1 MIKVERLVQLVFGLM
16 CCTSG
21 VLLGFSQHDW
31 TLAIIAISSAT
42 LGWVLC
48 DWLKWIEVRSWVANL
63 LSISV
68 LVLAMRNFF
77 QFDSGSQLLAVANL
91 LVYLQMVLLF
101 QKKSPRLYWQISVL
115 SLLQVV
121 VATIFSIRFE
131 GGLFFIL
138 YMVLAAAALA
148 LVTIYHQNWN
158 ANKLASV
165 VNRKMKAQLNSFV
178 VVSDS
183 STPLAAF
190 DQTVHNSR
198 ILSRMFRH
206 LSMWL
211 VVSLVFASI
220 LFYKIPRTES
230 AFFGSRFLKTI
241 ATGSSQSLN
250 INERGNLRLSN
261 EVVMRVQFSNPS
273 SEKPIKLAEAPYFR
287 GMALS
292 DVRIEDGVTTFKA
305 PYDRVYGFLY
315 KELHKLRRSTPC
327 LKADFTLEPTA
338 DSLVYGCMPAYHFQ
352 GKGRG
357 PRPIDFCHELS
368 ALTRRRHG
376 NYVQF
381 APFKY
386 TLMTATTST
395 RRLPECWPYKPEA
408 NTPSAR
414 SMRGN
419 RGQWEW
425 LTQIERKRYPG
436 LVQLADKIAA
446 KSEDPDDF
454 LKLAR
459 SMSKFF
465 TASSDYSYTTDF
477 SYVERDESLDPIE
490 DFVVNHKTG
499 HCSLYAAGL
508 CMMLRSQGIPAR
520 VVTGFY
526 GGAYNE
532 LAEAYV
538 VTGKHA
544 HAWVEVYIPPEDCS
558 DRLDS
563 YFDLSERGAWLTLD
577 ATPQTPYE
585 FSTSEGAIDMARTLW
600 EGYVLG
606 LDDEQQMEG
615 WITKDSKL
623 LGLFD
628 MNNWSEQIQSATE
641 EYKTNPIW
649 KLIIALVMVTVLGA
663 IALNSSRN
671 TAQRRNA
678 TGHTPTSRI
687 RKLVGR
693 AVSLIA
699 PGLGTWLIHGSDG
712 PVIPFYEKLLAILEK
727 KGHVRDANKTHREFA
742 DQIIEHYQDHE
753 ESDFI
758 RRVVTQT
765 TESFNQ
771 VRFGETGIA
780 LSGESE
786 IESDLKNLKS
796 ILAS

>member
-1 MIKVERLVQLVFGLM
+1 MMQVERLTQLVFGLM

-31 TLAIIAISSAT
+31 TLAIIAIASAS

-48 DWLKWIEVRSWVANL
+48 DWLKWIVVRSWVANL

-68 LVLAMRNFF
+68 LFLAMRNFF
-77 QFDSGSQLLAVANL
+77 QFDSGAQLLAVANL

-121 VATIFSIRFE
+121 VATIFSIQFE

-148 LVTIYHQNWN
+148 LVTIYHQSWK
-158 ANKLASV
+158 ANKLANT
-165 VNRKMKAQLNSFV
+165 VNRRMTAELNSSAV
-178 VVSDS
+178 ISDS

-190 DQTVHNSR
+190 DQTVNDNR
-198 ILSRMFRH
+198 ILRRMIRH

-211 VVSLVFASI
+211 VVSLVFAAV

-230 AFFGSRFLKTI
+230 AYFGSKYLKTI

-250 INERGNLRLSN
+250 INERGRIRLSN
-261 EVVMRVQFSNPS
+261 EVVMRVQFSNPGTK
-273 SEKPIKLAEAPYFR
+273 ERIKLAKDPYFR

-315 KELHKLRRSTPC
+315 QELYTLRRTTPC
-327 LKADFTLEPTA
+327 IRTDFTLEPTS
-338 DSLVYGCMPAYHFQ
+338 DSLVYGCMPAYHR
-352 GKGRG
+352 KGDRK
-357 PRPIDFCHELS
+357 RPIDFCHELS

-376 NYVQF
+376 DQLQF

-386 TLMTATTST
+386 TLMTATKS
-395 RRLPECWPYKPEA
+395 RNRLPDCWPYRPES
-408 NTPSAR
+408 NVPSAK

-425 LTQIERKRYPG
+425 LTHIDRERYPG
-436 LVQLADKIAA
+436 LIQLADKIAA
-446 KSEDPDDF
+446 RSKDPDDF
-454 LKLAR
+454 LELAK
-459 SMSKFF
+459 SMTSFF
-465 TASSDYSYTTDF
+465 SASSDYSYTLDF
-477 SYVERDESLDPIE
+477 SYVDWDESLDPIE
-490 DFVVNHKTG
+490 DFAVNHKTG
-499 HCSLYAAGL
+499 HCSLYAAAL

-520 VVTGFY
+520 VVTGYY

-532 LAEAYV
+532 LAEAYI

-544 HAWVEVYIPPEDCS
+544 HAWVEAYIPPEDCS

-563 YFDLSERGAWLTLD
+563 YFDLSQRGAWLTLD

-585 FSTSEGAIDMARTLW
+585 FSTSEGAIDMARTIW

-606 LDDEQQMEG
+606 LDDEQQTEG

-641 EYKTNPIW
+641 EYKSNPIW
-649 KLIIALVMVTVLGA
+649 KLIIALLMVTVLVS
-663 IALNSSRN
+663 IAFNSSRN
-671 TAQRRNA
+671 TAKRRNA
-678 TGHTPTSRI
+678 AGGKPTSRI
-687 RKLVGR
+687 LKLVGR

-712 PVIPFYEKLLAILEK
+712 PTIPFYEKLLAILERQ
-727 KGHVRDANKTHREFA
+727 GHSRDTNQTHREFA
-742 DQIIEHYQDHE
+742 VQIINHYRDHE

-765 TESFNQ
+765 TERFNQ
-771 VRFGETGIA
+771 VRFGENGVTQ
-780 LSGESE
+780 SDERE
-786 IESDLKNLKS
+786 VESDLKNLKS
-796 ILAS
+796 ILAT